1 MLPDDNVDIVVLKC
15 MNGRLTRQRIESL
28 MVKDRSLCPAHKW
41 RLRALH
47 PPYLA
52 PDC

>member
-15 MNGRLTRQRIESL
+15 MNGALDTSTHRIADGE
-28 MVKDRSLCPAHKW
+28 RSLCPAHKW